1 MQNIEKPATGLEPGE
16 IERYVRRLNL
26 TISRL
31 VDQMFAG
38 NYHAIFK
45 GFGLEFAEIREYTDG
60 DDMRTIDWNVF
71 ARTGELHSKTFQ
83 EERELAMMLIA
94 DCSASMLEAN
104 MHRRIFDLQLFL
116 FAIFGAAAAMHN
128 DKVGSIFYHQEV
140 ARFFPPRKGRQY
152 VMQQLSSLT
161 AQLAHS
167 RANRGSNLGGA
178 LKLAAQRMRRR
189 GICIIL
195 SDFLCAGYE
204 TELAILAH
212 RHDVIAIRLGMEY
225 HNSFPSIGLVRLSDY
240 ESHESHFFW
249 GHSKHLKSQY
259 KEYWQRW
266 EDHWQR
272 VCLRCGID
280 SYSIFTNEDMIG
292 KIYEYLRRRS
302 RRSRGHRKDFIHH
315 TQARKH
321 TKHSGQIN
329 G

>member
-1 MQNIEKPATGLEPGE
+1 MPSIEKSGLDPSE
-16 IERYVRRLNL
+16 IAKYVRYLNL
-26 TISRL
+26 TIRRL
-31 VDQMFAG
+31 VDQIFAG
-38 NYHAIFK
+38 NYQAIFK
-45 GFGLEFAEIREYTDG
+45 GFGLEFAEIREYIDG

-83 EERELAMMLIA
+83 EERELTMMLIA

-104 MHRRIFDLQLFL
+104 IEQRTFDLQLFL

-140 ARFFPPRKGRQY
+140 EKFFPPRKGRQY
-152 VMQQLSSLT
+152 VIQQLSSLT
-161 AQLAHS
+161 AQLPHP
-167 RANRGSNLGGA
+167 RANRGSNLAAA
-178 LKLAAQRMRRR
+178 LRLAAQRMRRR

-204 TELAILAH
+204 RALAILAH

-249 GHSKHLKSQY
+249 GHSKHLKSHY

-266 EDHWQR
+266 EAQWER
-272 VCLRCGID
+272 VCRRCGID
-280 SYSIFTNEDMIG
+280 SYSVFTNEDMIE
-292 KIYEYLRRRS
+292 KIYEYLRHRS
-302 RRSRGHRKDFIHH
+302 RRSRGHRRGFIHPAQ
-315 TQARKH
+315 TRKL
-321 TKHSGQIN
+321 SWQIN